1 MWCPAKARP
10 PHGSELLPAPA
21 TPMGKQTKPLEVGSR
36 EKQSFTH
43 LAQQENDLQ
52 VCTWHNFRVF
62 ALGQPL
68 WSSSF
73 WAGFLPGGKEGL
85 RKPFPKRVTN
95 LLLHSMQGCFS
106 LTQPIPSLFI
116 SSLIGQGGFWGL
128 YFFLKV
134 WSGTP
139 VILPH
144 VLSGNVGFGE
154 WIATFSLCQK
164 LLQGANLIHAAPK
177 AQTCHGF
184 ESFPLSKLGMT
195 DCRSCWCGC
204 TTLHGQGTS
213 PALSLSPP
221 SHRNVSL

>member
-62 ALGQPL
+62 ALGQPP

-128 YFFLKV
+128 YFFKRCGLALQSFFPMCFQAMWDLV
-134 WSGTP
+134 SG
-139 VILPH
+139 LPH
-144 VLSGNVGFGE
+144 FHSARNSCKVQTSSMLHPKPKPAMDLS
-154 WIATFSLCQK
+154 
-164 LLQGANLIHAAPK
+164 P
-177 AQTCHGF
+177 
-184 ESFPLSKLGMT
+184 
-195 DCRSCWCGC
+195 
-204 TTLHGQGTS
+204 
-213 PALSLSPP
+213 SLSP
-221 SHRNVSL
+221 NWA